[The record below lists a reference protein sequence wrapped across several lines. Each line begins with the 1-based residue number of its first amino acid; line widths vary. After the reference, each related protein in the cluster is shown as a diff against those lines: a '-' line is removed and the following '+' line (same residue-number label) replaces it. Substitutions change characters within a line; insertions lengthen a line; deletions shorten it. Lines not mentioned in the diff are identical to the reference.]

1 MIRASSA
8 HTLQDFDVDEYLWSL
23 IFGGEGD
30 LENDPFDAI

>member
-1 MIRASSA
+1 
-8 HTLQDFDVDEYLWSL
+8 LQNFDLDEYLWPL